1 MNSVTDCQVQQLA
14 HRKQGPILPTLVITV
29 ADKEKK
35 RRSSRAAGL
44 ISGKESTQSMLWFR
58 TPPDDHHH
66 SLHEWKHFILSRK
79 LPMSPES
86 PVSPTFVNPFAS
98 RSDGR
103 PSSGNQKRSTIS
115 HLSQQSQ
122 GYTGRDRDGPP
133 VSYSSE
139 SPSLRSKRSD
149 VSSPTSGIHMSL
161 SHRNLPSQHYTRV
174 LPTDI
179 PPDLPSPAESGA
191 GDQHI
196 NELIEGWSSPQ
207 TRSSSFSS
215 PRGGPPPLDRRHTSV
230 AASPTVNR
238 ETILDRAFQLRCIP
252 GSERAVP
259 GEEKLSSLARFDALM
274 RESEERRKQQPVS
287 QEKEVRDAKRQG
299 RRVWEMG
306 GDSSESED
314 DRETDDEDD
323 DGEDDYHLEQNSRRP
338 RRDTIIPP
346 ATQRALEFIAGRYD
360 RPHSP
365 RTPHTAALPPEKSDL
380 ASTAAGAGAPYRP
393 HTSYSRTRPNM
404 SSRTQSQP
412 HLLHNPNEKVASPTE
427 EPLDVERRQPASN
440 SNSTKRLSVTD
451 ITKRLSS
458 TSSLLLVQTNTSG
471 ASSRGSSELDYFP
484 VPPLPRSSLS
494 ARSTAA
500 LPSLRQPRETDDRD
514 KRCGWRS
521 SVGVIGGPE
530 GGFV

>member
-1 MNSVTDCQVQQLA
+1 
-14 HRKQGPILPTLVITV
+14 
-29 ADKEKK
+29 
-35 RRSSRAAGL
+35 
-44 ISGKESTQSMLWFR
+44 
-58 TPPDDHHH
+58 
-66 SLHEWKHFILSRK
+66 
-79 LPMSPES
+79 
-86 PVSPTFVNPFAS
+86 
-98 RSDGR
+98 
-103 PSSGNQKRSTIS
+103 
-115 HLSQQSQ
+115 
-122 GYTGRDRDGPP
+122 
-133 VSYSSE
+133 
-139 SPSLRSKRSD
+139 
-149 VSSPTSGIHMSL
+149 MSL

-215 PRGGPPPLDRRHTSV
+215 PRGGAPPLDRRHTSV

-323 DGEDDYHLEQNSRRP
+323 DDEDDYHLEQNSRRP

-346 ATQRALEFIAGRYD
+346 ATQRALEFITGRYD

-380 ASTAAGAGAPYRP
+380 ASTAAGAPFRP

-412 HLLHNPNEKVASPTE
+412 HLLHNPNEKAVSPTE

-471 ASSRGSSELDYFP
+471 PSSRGSSELDYFP